1 MLIFWVVDLGLVA
14 NLARIWAS
22 ASSCSVSYSYFYG
35 YTSQCYYKR
44 GGLEG
49 RGLVVGRGLEKRDTT
64 VGMYYGALAAGA
76 VFGAVQL

>member
-22 ASSCSVSYSYFYG
+22 PSCSVSYSYFYG
-35 YTSQCYYKR
+35 YTSSCYYKR
-44 GGLEG
+44 GEWGGGLE
-49 RGLVVGRGLEKRDTT
+49 GRGLEKRDTT